1 MIRLGDK
8 LRLSDREQH
17 AFRVMTGRATP
28 PKTVA
33 EYNAAVQVA
42 ADAVRDKDTSAE
54 SRLLQAVLLGECL
67 QQE

>member
-17 AFRVMTGRATP
+17 AFRVMTNRAAP
-28 PKTVA
+28 PKTVS
-33 EYNAAVQVA
+33 EYNAALQVA

>member
-1 MIRLGDK
+1 MT
-8 LRLSDREQH
+8 DR
-17 AFRVMTGRATP
+17 AAP

-33 EYNAAVQVA
+33 EYNAALQVA

>member
-1 MIRLGDK
+1 MIRLGQK
-8 LRLSDREQH
+8 LRLSDRERH
-17 AFRVMTGRATP
+17 AFRVMTDRAAP

-33 EYNAAVQVA
+33 AYNTALSVA
-42 ADAVRDKDTSAE
+42 AEDLREYDTSAE